1 MAKTKPDVLTEGM
14 IDSLRALSNGNPI
27 TVAELKLANF
37 AVNPSQLTALVKR
50 GLVAS
55 ESVSVE
61 VPIIA
66 KRDVNQYTI
75 TEAGLAKLAELANAD
90 SDSDSDSE

>member
-14 IDSLRALSNGNPI
+14 IDSLRALSNGAPI

-55 ESVSVE
+55 ESVSIE
-61 VPIIA
+61 VPIIT

-90 SDSDSDSE
+90 NDNDSI

>member
-14 IDSLRALSNGNPI
+14 IESLRALSNGAPI

-55 ESVSVE
+55 ESVSIE
-61 VPIIA
+61 VPIIT

-90 SDSDSDSE
+90 NDSDSI